1 MSQSVLELFILSLID
16 RGLQT
21 AYDLQHKAGI
31 SLGSSAPALQRL
43 ATAVLIKKDAATTAG
58 RRPRHYYRITAAGR
72 KLARTGWI
80 GRLNDPTANDLEAV
94 LRLADMAKYYQANI
108 DDLAAFLKRS
118 ARDRTAI
125 RVIKQSNS
133 NSDDSPRT
141 YISTLRTW
149 NATRLRA
156 ESRFLAALANSLLQS

>member
-21 AYDLQHKAGI
+21 AYDLQHQAGI
-31 SLGSSAPALQRL
+31 SLGSSTPALQRL
-43 ATAVLIKKDAATTAG
+43 ATAGLIKKDTATTAS
-58 RRPRHYYRITAAGR
+58 RRPRHCYRITAAGR

-80 GRLNDPTANDLEAV
+80 GRLQDPTANDLEAV
-94 LRLADMAKYYQANI
+94 LRLAEMAKYYQANI

-118 ARDRTAI
+118 ARDRTTLLAI
-125 RVIKQSNS
+125 KPPSSNS
-133 NSDDSPRT
+133 EESPQT
-141 YISTLRTW
+141 YLSTLRNW

-156 ESRFLAALANSLLQS
+156 ESRFLGTLADSLLEG